1 MAKWCGQ
8 QNRKARLKDI
18 AERAGISKAA
28 VSLALAGSK
37 KVSIQTRR
45 KIRALADKLG
55 YKRNPIISSVMSQ
68 IKSGGEKKFLETIVL
83 INANKAKDAPQKY
96 PIFSKYIDGVK
107 FESAEIGYAVYEI
120 WLYEKS
126 LGAQR
131 LETILNSRGIR
142 GGIIV
147 GHADDTTLPSKFSN
161 IWSKFKFVSAGIR
174 TRNPVFDFIS
184 ADKFLIAHF
193 ATANIIKSG
202 YKRPALAI
210 DEHIDEVVEGRF
222 IGGFLRAQ
230 LALPESARIPP
241 FLEVSKAR
249 RNPKAFFEWI
259 SKNKPDAIFSIS
271 NTTSEWLETPEISGK
286 ISPSIDIIQLER
298 RSESGEWLAIDHNYE
313 LVGRL
318 AVRKLFEILNAPQT
332 SMRTPTATIVQPD
345 WNKKLLIAKPRNTAP
360 KS

>member
-1 MAKWCGQ
+1 MAKGCGQ

-55 YKRNPIISSVMSQ
+55 YKRNLIISSVMSQ

-184 ADKFLIAHF
+184 ADRDLILRQLHF
-193 ATANIIKSG
+193 DLILKLFVVGSENAG
-202 YKRPALAI
+202 I
-210 DEHIDEVVEGRF
+210 DRTINQRVQYIF
-222 IGGFLRAQ
+222 IGAQ
-230 LALPESARIPP
+230 FIEFRFGIGEHDCFALS
-241 FLEVSKAR
+241 
-249 RNPKAFFEWI
+249 
-259 SKNKPDAIFSIS
+259 
-271 NTTSEWLETPEISGK
+271 
-286 ISPSIDIIQLER
+286 
-298 RSESGEWLAIDHNYE
+298 
-313 LVGRL
+313 
-318 AVRKLFEILNAPQT
+318 
-332 SMRTPTATIVQPD
+332 
-345 WNKKLLIAKPRNTAP
+345 
-360 KS
+360 